1 MLFVLLAVAVFI
13 ADFVIKD
20 YVEKNFED
28 YGSKEYQKGRVCLE
42 KHHNKGV
49 FLSHLKNRPKFV
61 LVATGIII
69 GVLAGMFAMI
79 LPKKREYLLKLAFAF
94 VLGGASSNLFDRI
107 KHGYVVDYIR
117 FPKIKSVKNV
127 IFNISDFFIFIGS
140 ILMIIRTLKK

>member
-13 ADFVIKD
+13 VDYVIKS

-28 YGSKEYQKGRVCLE
+28 YDAREHLKGQVCLE

-49 FLSHLKNRPKFV
+49 FLSHLQNRPKFV
-61 LVATGIII
+61 LVSTGIII

-94 VLGGASSNLFDRI
+94 VLGGATSNLIDRI

-117 FPKIKSVKNV
+117 FPKIKAVKNV
-127 IFNISDFFIFIGS
+127 IFNISDFFIFIGC
-140 ILMIIRTLKK
+140 IFMIIRTLKK